1 MAKKTKRKNRKVYLE
16 GVILLIIIIVL
27 ILWII
32 SLNQDNPDEIV
43 INNFEGLLKDRMIIK
58 NETLD
63 GNHLYSFDLHNTYD
77 ITKECSVTA
86 TITVGSEIV
95 SFKDQYVGKIKPGKS
110 ASVSINLDALPQG
123 RCLIQAVPQ
132 CKSVS

>member
-1 MAKKTKRKNRKVYLE
+1 MAKKTKRKNREVYLA
-16 GVILLIIIIVL
+16 GIILMIVIIVL

-32 SLNQDNPDEIV
+32 SLNQDTHKAIA
-43 INNFEGLLKDRMIIK
+43 INDYTELPKNRMIIK
-58 NETLD
+58 NETLGED
-63 GNHLYSFDLHNTYD
+63 HLYSFDLHNTYN

-95 SFKDQYVGKIKPGKS
+95 SSRDQYVGKIKPGKS
-110 ASVSINLDALPQG
+110 ASVSINLGELPQD

-132 CKSVS
+132 CNGIS